1 MSNDKKRDWKRI
13 LTLSVVPRPDVT
25 TLKPRTFLIDVC
37 VGADGKGFF
46 LLNSEF
52 AEMEP
57 RDIAR
62 IVKAIASKKTYNNVF
77 VHEEHTFAAYKKEDV
92 PKPAKEKKKTDD
104 DIDFDFED
112 DASDEGDDFDA

>member
-13 LTLSVVPRPDVT
+13 LTLSVVPKPHVT
-25 TLKPRTFLIDVC
+25 TLKKRTFLIDVC

-62 IVKAIASKKTYNNVF
+62 IVKAIAYKKTYNNVF
-77 VHEEHTFAAYKKEDV
+77 VHEEHTFTAHKKEES
-92 PKPAKEKKKTDD
+92 PKPAKAKKKTDD
-104 DIDFDFED
+104 DIDFED
-112 DASDEGDDFDA
+112 DDSDEGDDFDA